1 MTHYNQTNELIT
13 WFLRPALLDHV
24 KTVEHLV
31 GNNQLKLWS
40 ERIVQ
45 IRLLR
50 VNGGGSMWIQLHI
63 GGGMACR
70 RGDNNG
76 VSWRAQGTET
86 NTGREQ
92 GRDSERWNGQ
102 TVSTTRG
109 SKRP

>member
-50 VNGGGSMWIQLHI
+50 VNGGGSM
-63 GGGMACR
+63 
-70 RGDNNG
+70 
-76 VSWRAQGTET
+76 
-86 NTGREQ
+86 
-92 GRDSERWNGQ
+92 
-102 TVSTTRG
+102 
-109 SKRP
+109 